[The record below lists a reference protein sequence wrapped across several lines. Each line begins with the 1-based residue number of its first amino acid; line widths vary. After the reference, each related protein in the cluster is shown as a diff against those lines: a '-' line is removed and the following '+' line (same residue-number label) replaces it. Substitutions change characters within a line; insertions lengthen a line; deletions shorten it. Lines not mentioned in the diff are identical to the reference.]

1 MTPQL
6 ISQLKNEAP
15 VLLDGAWGTQIQ
27 DRGLPPGSS
36 GEHWNLEWPE
46 RIEEVARTYVNAGSR
61 IILTNT
67 FCGNRLMLATHGL
80 GEAAFDI
87 NRAGAEISR
96 RAARDK
102 ALVFGSI
109 GPTGKLVLMGDTS
122 EPELLDVFGE
132 QASALAAGGV
142 DGIVVETMSALDEYR
157 CAIRAAK
164 ATGLSVVACMVFDS
178 GPDRDRTM
186 MGATPEQAAEVA
198 KEEGADVIGA
208 NCGQGIEG
216 YIPIAKRLK
225 SACELPVWIKP
236 NAGLPV
242 MVDGK
247 TTYAIT
253 PDVFARQTLDLV
265 SAGADF
271 VGGCCG
277 TSPEFIAAV
286 RAALDARS
294 A

>member
-1 MTPQL
+1 MTEQL

-216 YIPIAKRLK
+216 YIPICRRMRAVSDL
-225 SACELPVWIKP
+225 AIWIKP
-236 NAGLPV
+236 NAGLPEII
-242 MVDGK
+242 DEETIFY
-247 TTYAIT
+247 TTADEFVKFV
-253 PDVFARQTLDLV
+253 PDLIG
-265 SAGADF
+265 AGANF
-271 VGGCCG
+271 IGGCCG
-277 TSPEFIAAV
+277 SDQSFVSAIRKIIAA
-286 RAALDARS
+286 S
-294 A
+294 